1 MINKFLSCAV
11 VAVAGWGL
19 AACDNVGNAPS
30 GKSAD
35 EMKSYVDQQKP
46 EDQIKMWKA
55 SPAPAAEKAKKIAE
69 IRKKYNLP
77 EPGSDGAAPPSGAQF
92 PGDPRAGR

>member
-11 VAVAGWGL
+11 LAMAAWGL
-19 AACDNVGNAPS
+19 AACDNIGNAPS

-35 EMKSYVDQQKP
+35 EMKAYVDQQKP
-46 EDQIKMWKA
+46 EDQIKMWEA

-77 EPGSDGAAPPSGAQF
+77 ESGPSNGASF

>member
-1 MINKFLSCAV
+1 MNIRTLACILLAISTL
-11 VAVAGWGL
+11 GL
-19 AACDNVGNAPS
+19 CACDNIGNAPS

-35 EMKSYVDQQKP
+35 EMKAYVDQQKP
-46 EDQIKMWKA
+46 EDQIKMWEA

-77 EPGSDGAAPPSGAQF
+77 ENAGGGTPNF
-92 PGDPRAGR
+92 PGDPRAGG